1 MTATE
6 TNTTDRQTDQPGE
19 LGELLLVDPATLIV
33 GANVRGVVE
42 LDRAFARDIAERG
55 VREPITVRRNPDG
68 ELVVR
73 KGKRRALAAVQAG
86 LTQVRVF
93 VDPGTDPDD
102 GDTAG
107 RIARTIDQLAEN
119 DHRAELGA
127 EDRVRAHQE
136 LLELGLT
143 AGQIARR
150 THTPTG
156 RVRAAHAVAGSQLAQ
171 AVLAKYELTLDQAAV
186 VAEFDDSSP
195 AGAEAAKLLTV
206 TARNEPAQ
214 FAHVAQRV
222 RDDWADA
229 RRIAEHTAELTSAGV
244 TVLTEQQ
251 RGEAT
256 SLLMLRPAAGDRSG
270 TELTEAGHQS
280 CPGHA
285 GAVRIQQHWQ
295 EGPQLRVDYYCTDPD
310 SHGHAPHYDSGGGGS
325 SKPSGPMSDA
335 DKAERRTVIGNN
347 KAWDSATTV
356 RLAWLKAFL
365 AREELA
371 EGRGR
376 VHRRRAGRRQPRRA

>member
-73 KGKRRALAAVQAG
+73 KGKRRTLAAVQAG

-186 VAEFDDSSP
+186 VAEFDDGSP

-244 TVLTEQQ
+244 TVLTEQHAA
-251 RGEAT
+251 RRPRC
-256 SLLMLRPAAGDRSG
+256 SCCDPRPA
-270 TELTEAGHQS
+270 
-280 CPGHA
+280 
-285 GAVRIQQHWQ
+285 
-295 EGPQLRVDYYCTDPD
+295 TDPVPNSPKRD
-310 SHGHAPHYDSGGGGS
+310 TRAARVTPAPSGS
-325 SKPSGPMSDA
+325 SSTG
-335 DKAERRTVIGNN
+335 RRAHSCGWTTTAPTPTATGTRP
-347 KAWDSATTV
+347 ATT
-356 RLAWLKAFL
+356 AA
-365 AREELA
+365 AA
-371 EGRGR
+371 D
-376 VHRRRAGRRQPRRA
+376 RASRADR